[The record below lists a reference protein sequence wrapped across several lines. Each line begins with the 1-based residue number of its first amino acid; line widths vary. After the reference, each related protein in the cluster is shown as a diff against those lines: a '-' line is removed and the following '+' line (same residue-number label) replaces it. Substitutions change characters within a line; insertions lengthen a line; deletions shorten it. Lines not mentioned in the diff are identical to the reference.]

1 MSMFLTAVEAAKP
14 DVPNIQ
20 WLECPAQIMLYTTSI
35 KEERPRG
42 AAGRSGARD
51 GILGRMG
58 YS

>member
-1 MSMFLTAVEAAKP
+1 MFLTAVEAPKP

-20 WLECPAQIMLYTTSI
+20 WLECPAQIMLHKQSV
-35 KEERPRG
+35 KEERPRVG